1 MTEAQIIRRIL
12 VQIAVVI
19 SLVEIAIMLVFAV
32 IPHALSPT
40 AEAVVDAFCLVV
52 ISTPI
57 IYVWVIKPFIVA
69 RDEAT
74 HLAQRDHLTLV
85 SNRLFLAEHVKRC
98 SEACARWGTYA
109 ALLYIDL
116 DGFKRINDGHGH
128 AAGDAV
134 LIEAAKRMRSV
145 SRQQDAIFRL
155 GGDEFMILVCPLE
168 ANAESVVDTARKV
181 AEKFRAV
188 LREPFVFDGK
198 VLQVDVS
205 IGLRLID
212 GRRPDADAVIREAD
226 AAMYQAKLSG
236 GGRILVFDA

>member
-1 MTEAQIIRRIL
+1 
-12 VQIAVVI
+12 
-19 SLVEIAIMLVFAV
+19 MLVLAM

-40 AEAVVDAFCLVV
+40 AEAAIDAFCLVV

-57 IYVWVIKPFIVA
+57 IYAWVIKPFVVA
-69 RDEAT
+69 RDDAM

-85 SNRLFLAEHVKRC
+85 SNRLLLSDHVKRC
-98 SEACARWGTYA
+98 SDACARWGTYA

-116 DGFKRINDGHGH
+116 DGFKRINDDHGH

-134 LIEAAKRMRSV
+134 LIEAAKRMRSMA
-145 SRQQDAIFRL
+145 RQQDLIFRL
-155 GGDEFMILVCPLE
+155 GGDEFMVLVCPLD
-168 ANAESVVDTARKV
+168 ANAESAVDTARKI
-181 AEKFRAV
+181 AEKFRAM
-188 LREPFVFDGK
+188 LREPFVLDGN

-212 GRRPDADAVIREAD
+212 GRMTDPDAVIREAD

>member
-1 MTEAQIIRRIL
+1 
-12 VQIAVVI
+12 
-19 SLVEIAIMLVFAV
+19 MLVLAV

-40 AEAVVDAFCLVV
+40 AEAVIDGFCLVV

-57 IYVWVIKPFIVA
+57 IYAWVIKPIIVA

-85 SNRLFLAEHVKRC
+85 SNRLFLPDHVVLC
-98 SEACARWGTYA
+98 SEACAKWGTYA

-116 DGFKRINDGHGH
+116 DGFKRINDDHGH

-134 LIEAAKRMRSV
+134 LIEAAKRMRSIA
-145 SRQQDAIFRL
+145 RPQDIIFRL
-155 GGDEFMILVCPLE
+155 GGDEFMVLVCPLE
-168 ANAESVVDTARKV
+168 ANAESSVDTARKV
-181 AEKFRAV
+181 AERFRV
-188 LREPFVFDGK
+188 LLREPLVLDGNL
-198 VLQVDVS
+198 LQVDVS

-212 GRRPDADAVIREAD
+212 GRKTDPDAIMREAD